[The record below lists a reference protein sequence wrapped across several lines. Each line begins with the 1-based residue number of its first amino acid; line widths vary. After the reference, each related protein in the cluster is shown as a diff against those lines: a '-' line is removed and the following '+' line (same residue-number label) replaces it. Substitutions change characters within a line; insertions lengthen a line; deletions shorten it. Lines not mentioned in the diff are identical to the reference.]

1 MQIAT
6 IIVLIVLAV
15 LIPGAVRMYNVLI
28 GRKNEVSNVFGS
40 VDAMLKKR
48 YDLIP
53 NLIAAVQRYMQHE
66 AELLT
71 SITKMRAKAIS
82 GDLSDDEKIE
92 INNRISQALGGILI
106 AVENYPDLKAS
117 QNFLHLQA
125 SLNEVEEQISA
136 SRRAYNAA
144 VTAYNNAVEMF
155 PGNIMAM
162 VMGYDTKPVLETP
175 AAERRNISVK
185 KLFGPEA

>member
-1 MQIAT
+1 MQTGT
-6 IIVLIVLAV
+6 IILLVVLAV
-15 LIPGAVRMYNVLI
+15 FIPAAIGFYNVLI
-28 GRKNEVSNVFGS
+28 RRKNEVNNVFGS

-53 NLIAAVQRYMQHE
+53 NLISAVQRYMQHE

-82 GDLSDDEKIE
+82 GDLSDDEKVE
-92 INNRISQALGGILI
+92 INNRISQALGGILV
-106 AVENYPDLKAS
+106 AVENYPDLKAN

-155 PGNIMAM
+155 PGNILAL
-162 VMGYDTKPVLETP
+162 VLGYRPKPVLKTP
-175 AAERRNISVK
+175 EAERPNISVK
-185 KLFGPEA
+185 KLFSS

>member
-1 MQIAT
+1 MQTGTLIL
-6 IIVLIVLAV
+6 LIVLAV
-15 LIPGAVRMYNVLI
+15 FIPAVIGMYNVLI
-28 GRKNEVSNVFGS
+28 RRKNEVSNVFGS

-53 NLIAAVQRYMQHE
+53 NLISAVQKYMQHE
-66 AELLT
+66 RELLT

-82 GDLSDDEKIE
+82 GDLSNDEKIE
-92 INNRISQALGGILI
+92 INNRISQGLGGILV
-106 AVENYPDLKAS
+106 AVENYPDLKAN

-144 VTAYNNAVEMF
+144 VTAYNNTVEMF
-155 PGNIMAM
+155 PGNLLAM
-162 VMGYDTKPVLETP
+162 LLGYKTKPVLETP
-175 AAERRNISVK
+175 EAERPNINVK
-185 KLFGPEA
+185 QLFSA